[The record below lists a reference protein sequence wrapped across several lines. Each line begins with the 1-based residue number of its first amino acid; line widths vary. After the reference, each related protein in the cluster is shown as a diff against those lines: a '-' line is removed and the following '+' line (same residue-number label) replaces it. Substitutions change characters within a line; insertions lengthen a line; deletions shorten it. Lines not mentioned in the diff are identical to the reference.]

1 MTVGNEPSAI
11 QQILELARWA
21 PSGDNTQPW
30 QFEIIDD
37 RTFLIHAT
45 DTKDWCVYDLDGRAS
60 QIAIGALLET
70 IEIAASDQKMTV
82 QYSYPNTLNSPTVI
96 KTELKVDEQIKTSRL
111 LPFVKTRCTQRRPF
125 TTTDLSKHQKDML
138 QQSVG
143 AGYQVLW
150 FEGRDSKWQFAK
162 LLFKN
167 AKVRL
172 TIPEAYC
179 VHKRIIEW
187 DAQFSEDKIPDQAV
201 GLDWLSLKSM
211 RWAMTSWER
220 VCWLNRYFAG
230 TWLPRIQLD
239 LIPAL
244 CCGAHF
250 IIVADK
256 DLSTE
261 HDFHSGGKATQ
272 RFWLTAS
279 QLGLQFQPEMTPL
292 IFSKYVTNSLEFT
305 HDKPANKLAKEL
317 TSTLVS
323 LLGDSD
329 INTQVFMGRIGVGM
343 LPNARSTR
351 KPLQK
356 LIK

>member
-11 QQILELARWA
+11 QRILELARWA

-70 IEIAASDQKMTV
+70 IEIAASGQKMTV
-82 QYSYPNTLNSPTVI
+82 QYSYPNALDSPTVI
-96 KTELKVDEQIKTSRL
+96 KTELIVDEQIQTSIL
-111 LPFVKTRCTQRRPF
+111 LPFVKTRCTQRRSF
-125 TTTDLSKHQKDML
+125 STTYLSKHQKDML

-150 FEGRDSKWQFAK
+150 FEGRNSKWQFAK

-172 TIPEAYC
+172 TIPEAYH

-211 RWAMTSWER
+211 RWAMTSWDR

-272 RFWLTAS
+272 RFWLTAT

-292 IFSKYVTNSLEFT
+292 IFSKFVTNSLEFT
-305 HDKPANKLAKEL
+305 HDESANKLAKEL
-317 TSTLVS
+317 TSTLDS

-329 INTQVFMGRIGVGM
+329 INNQVFMGRIGVGM